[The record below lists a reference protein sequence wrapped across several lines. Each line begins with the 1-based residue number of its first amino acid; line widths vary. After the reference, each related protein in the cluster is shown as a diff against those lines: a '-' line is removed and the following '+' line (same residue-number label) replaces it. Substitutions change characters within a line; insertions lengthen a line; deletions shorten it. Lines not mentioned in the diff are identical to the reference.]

1 MKLEIC
7 HLESSAADTPPA
19 EPAGLSGDTSRHW
32 PRPGPRRPAAGLPQG
47 SPAHGNPGIEKAIFM
62 IRHEYPRP
70 ITVSSLA
77 RACGMS
83 VRTLHRC
90 YRSATGNTIG
100 KDLTARRIQAAAE
113 MLRTEGLK
121 LEPIALETGLGSAK
135 NLCRLF
141 KEHFGVT
148 PGQWKESRQQERSIQ
163 S

>member
-7 HLESSAADTPPA
+7 HLESIAGDPVPA
-19 EPAGLSGDTSRHW
+19 EPAVPSPVPCRSW
-32 PRPGPRRPAAGLPQG
+32 QRPAARRPAAGP
-47 SPAHGNPGIEKAIFM
+47 PPWEAANGNPGIEKAIFM
-62 IRHEYPRP
+62 IRHEYSRP
-70 ITVSSLA
+70 LTVSSMA
-77 RACGMS
+77 RECGMS

-100 KDLTARRIQAAAE
+100 KDLAARRITAAAE
-113 MLRTEGLK
+113 MLKIGGSK

-148 PGQWKESRQQERSIQ
+148 PGQWKESRQRQLAARS
-163 S
+163 